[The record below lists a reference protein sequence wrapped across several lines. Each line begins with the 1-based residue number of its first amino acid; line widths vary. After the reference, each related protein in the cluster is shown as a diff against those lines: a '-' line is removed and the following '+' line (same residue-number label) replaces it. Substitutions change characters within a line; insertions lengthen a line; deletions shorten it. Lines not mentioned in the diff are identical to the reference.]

1 MSRPDGREEGRAPSA
16 MPAILRAMRR
26 RANPRLILILGF
38 GAVWAVAL
46 AFVIATGSGADL
58 GRAREAERAARP
70 QTVVDAPAPR
80 PIDEPD
86 AYRPLPK
93 PRPTVVESEAGVPG
107 AVQNDE
113 QAPAEETR
121 ESEDPARPPS
131 DEEIRAELAQLKDYY
146 ASLPAQLSP
155 TAEAG
160 RYELTAGELDG
171 LTGWQSSVASVYF
184 DYGGPLACGGRLRR
198 DQFGV
203 ANKNLPC
210 GTMVTFRYGGKALRV
225 PVIDRG
231 PYIKG
236 REWDLTGAT
245 AIALRFPGLG
255 PIEWTLG

>member
-1 MSRPDGREEGRAPSA
+1 MRNRAS
-16 MPAILRAMRR
+16 
-26 RANPRLILILGF
+26 PRLILIGAF

-46 AFVIATGSGADL
+46 AFVVATGPGTDIR
-58 GRAREAERAARP
+58 RARAPERPAQP
-70 QTVVDAPAPR
+70 QAVADGPAPR
-80 PIDEPD
+80 AVDEPD

-93 PRPTVVESEAGVPG
+93 SRPTVVETEAGVPS
-107 AVQNDE
+107 AEQDDE
-113 QAPAEETR
+113 QAAPEESQ
-121 ESEDPARPPS
+121 ESGDPARPPS
-131 DEEIRAELAQLKDYY
+131 DEEIRAELNQLKGYY

-155 TAEAG
+155 AAEAG
-160 RYELTAGELDG
+160 RYELTAGQLDG

-236 REWDLTGAT
+236 REWDLTGAL

>member
-1 MSRPDGREEGRAPSA
+1 MRGRSS
-16 MPAILRAMRR
+16 
-26 RANPRLILILGF
+26 PRLILIAAF

-46 AFVIATGSGADL
+46 AFVIATRSGADL
-58 GRAREAERAARP
+58 RGARETERPAPP
-70 QTVVDAPAPR
+70 QTVADVPAPR
-80 PIDEPD
+80 AADEPD

-93 PRPTVVESEAGVPG
+93 SRPTVVEAEAGIPG
-107 AVQNDE
+107 SVQGE
-113 QAPAEETR
+113 EKAAPEESR
-121 ESEDPARPPS
+121 GSGDPTPAPS
-131 DEEIRAELAQLKDYY
+131 DEEIRAEINQLKDYY

-155 TAEAG
+155 TAESG
-160 RYELTAGELDG
+160 RYELTAGQLDG

-236 REWDLTGAT
+236 REWDLTGAL
-245 AIALRFPGLG
+245 AIALGFPGLG
-255 PIEWTLG
+255 QIDWTLG